1 MDKLLNKEALLSE
14 YTNNKNELLNICFI
28 IITCITFIII
38 IIIITTENQIWRKHI
53 VFIDDLYYLLFNIHS
68 ARSLMN
74 RSSFSYLTI
83 ALEIYALAFLVSLGV
98 LYAVLVF
105 YFRFCFDKCTL
116 LCTDER
122 IVCSK
127 KLKILI
133 AHVVRHLSN
142 VIYLKCWFSIKS
154 YF

>member
-28 IITCITFIII
+28 IITCITIIII

-53 VFIDDLYYLLFNIHS
+53 VFIDDLYYLLLNIYS

-74 RSSFSYLTI
+74 RSSFSYLTL
-83 ALEIYALAFLVSLGV
+83 ALEICVSLLVSLGV

-105 YFRFCFDKCTL
+105 YFRFCFDKWTL

-127 KLKILI
+127 KMKILI